1 MKRLFIACIC
11 TVFAASLSGCAPG
24 DVIDRFVSKEDSE
37 AQVPSPDSQRVYMDE
52 IHGVLKDFT
61 GNQLTLANGED
72 IYVFDVSQAE
82 LECEGGMITGDEISV
97 IYEGRLEGTDTGTVR
112 PLKSGG

>member
-11 TVFAASLSGCAPG
+11 TVFAASLSDAPRG

-72 IYVFDVSQAE
+72 IYVFDVSQQSWNAKA
-82 LECEGGMITGDEISV
+82 G
-97 IYEGRLEGTDTGTVR
+97 
-112 PLKSGG
+112 